1 MSNSNP
7 KIKVPPTLYK
17 KFDPNNLDFS
27 KLAEPKLGGGKQYI
41 SFPRYDDPK
50 YGEQNVII
58 QTPFIKLST
67 YGIYPHNPEYHKKE
81 GDRDFIKVPLSDNDP
96 NVARFKKVLKLVDKR
111 VLKKKK
117 EVFSDMIPDKIQQK
131 MYKYSP
137 IVKSP
142 PIVMGKKKKDDE
154 KEFEKPD
161 FVKVKF
167 DVNYKTKEYETRVY
181 ILNSRDDELDEDAEP
196 EPVKNIEDMEKIIR
210 LNCDV
215 RMILLIGKLWASKSP
230 IGSDFKFGL
239 GIKVLGVEVVP
250 SAGARSGIRRQYQ
263 TRHAFVKDND
273 GDGSGDESE
282 NESGNESGNEDADN
296 DSGDESENEDAGEAS
311 GGDSDNDEGEE
322 SGGDSDNE
330 GDASGND
337 SDEDAGGDSDAE
349 SEDES
354 SKKKKKD
361 KKKSKKSPKKDKKD
375 KKKKKKS
382 KSSSS

>member
-17 KFDPNNLDFS
+17 KFNPNNLDFS

-67 YGIYPHNPEYHKKE
+67 YGIYPYNSEYHTKA
-81 GDRDFIKVPLSDNDP
+81 GDRDFMKVPLSDNDP
-96 NVARFKKVLKLVDKR
+96 NVARFKKVLKLIDKR

-117 EVFSDMIPDKIQQK
+117 EIFSDMIPDKSEQK
-131 MYKYSP
+131 MYNYSP
-137 IVKSP
+137 LVKSP

-154 KEFEKPD
+154 KEFEKPE

-181 ILNSRDDELDEDAEP
+181 ILNSRDDDLDEDAEP
-196 EPVKNIEDMEKIIR
+196 EPVKNIEDMEKLVR

-215 RMILLIGKLWASKSP
+215 RMILLIGKLWASKTP

-250 SAGARSGIRRQYQ
+250 SAGSRSGIRRQYQ

-273 GDGSGDESE
+273 GDASGDDS
-282 NESGNESGNEDADN
+282 DN
-296 DSGDESENEDAGEAS
+296 ESENEDAGEAS
-311 GGDSDNDEGEE
+311 GDSDNDEAEA
-322 SGGDSDNE
+322 SGNDSDDEPAEASENDSDDE
-330 GDASGND
+330 PVEASGND
-337 SDEDAGGDSDAE
+337 SDEDAGEDSDAE

-361 KKKSKKSPKKDKKD
+361 KKKSKRSPKKEKKD
-375 KKKKKKS
+375 KKKKKKKS
-382 KSSSS
+382 KSSSA